1 MVHVPTFQRTTV
13 VDAPLDDVWAFH
25 STIDGLRAVTP
36 SWSGLS
42 IDSVV
47 GPDGD
52 QDPET
57 LEVGTSIE
65 MWVRPLGT
73 LPGPGW
79 TSEITRR
86 DRDDHSARFRDV
98 MVDGP
103 FETWEHT
110 HHFLAVENRTVIY
123 DHIEFCLPPPLKPL
137 EPIMDA
143 GLRILFAYRHFRTR
157 SLLGQS
163 GE

>member
-1 MVHVPTFQRTTV
+1 MPTFQRTTV
-13 VDAPLDDVWAFH
+13 VDAALDDVWAFH

-47 GPDGD
+47 GPDGV
-52 QDPET
+52 QGPET

-65 MWVRPLGT
+65 MRVRPLGI

-86 DRDDHSARFRDV
+86 DRDDDRARFRDV
-98 MVDGP
+98 MIDGP

-110 HHFLAVENRTVIY
+110 HHFLAVEDRTVIY
-123 DHIEFCLPPPLKPL
+123 DRLEYGLPSFLEPL
-137 EPIMDA
+137 EPIMHV
-143 GLRILFAYRHFRTR
+143 GFRILFAYRHARTR
-157 SLLGQS
+157 SLLGDS
-163 GE
+163 GA